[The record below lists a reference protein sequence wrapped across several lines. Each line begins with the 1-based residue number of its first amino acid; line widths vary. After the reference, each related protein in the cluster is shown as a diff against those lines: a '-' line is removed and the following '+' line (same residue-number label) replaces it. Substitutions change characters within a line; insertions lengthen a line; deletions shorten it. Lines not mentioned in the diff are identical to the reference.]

1 MLYIFNKIISNTKSI
16 EYALTVLYG
25 LNKYQSQKICK
36 NFGINPQITINRIK
50 KKHVNNL
57 INYINKKI
65 KVEQFLKIKKTKKI
79 KDLLDIKLIRGLRNN
94 QGLPV
99 RGQRTHTNAKTIK
112 RLKNIK
118 LKKKK
123 KKKKKKINYDFKKKK
138 QKTK

>member
-16 EYALTVLYG
+16 EYALTVIYG

-36 NFGINPQITINRIK
+36 NFGINPKITINKIK
-50 KKHVNNL
+50 KKHVNRL

-65 KVEQFLKIKKTKKI
+65 KVEQVLILKKKNKIKE
-79 KDLLDIKLIRGLRNN
+79 LLNIKLIRGLRNN
-94 QGLPV
+94 LGLPV

-118 LKKKK
+118 IIKKKK
-123 KKKKKKINYDFKKKK
+123 KKKKKKINYN
-138 QKTK
+138 